1 MAWYNVVDV
10 ILFVLFLIN
19 IGYLLVFSIASLFR
33 QKPRRSDSIELK
45 RIVILI
51 PAYKEDAVIEE
62 CVDACIKQQYPKER
76 YDVVVI
82 SDRMTDATND
92 ALQRLPIKLIKVYF
106 ENSTKS
112 KALNTAMDQLGD
124 EYDIAVVLDADNIV
138 FPDFLT
144 QINELFQHSDVQIV
158 QAHRCAKNL
167 NTSLAFL
174 DALSEEINNG
184 IFRKGHVK
192 LGFSAALIG
201 SGMAFDYRLFKTSM
215 LSIDAIGGFDRALEL
230 DLLREGKRIH
240 YLPYTDVLDEK
251 IQQGGDF
258 SRQRRRWMSA
268 QFHYLKRAIQHV
280 PCAIV
285 EGKWDFCDKVFQQT
299 SIPRVLLI
307 GFTTIFA
314 LFWTF
319 VDLSLSIKWWML
331 LLALIVALLLAV
343 PRKLYKIESFYALMQ
358 LPYYFLLMVLNLFRI
373 KGANKKFIH
382 TRHGVKE

>member
-10 ILFVLFLIN
+10 FLFVLFLIN
-19 IGYLLVFSIASLFR
+19 IGYLLVFSFASLFR
-33 QKPRRSDSIELK
+33 QKLRQSDSLETK
-45 RIVILI
+45 RIAILI
-51 PAYKEDAVIEE
+51 PAYKEDAVIGE
-62 CVDACIKQQYPKER
+62 CVDSCLKQQYPKER

-82 SDRMTDATND
+82 SDRMTDTTND
-92 ALQRLPIKLIKVYF
+92 ALQQLPIKLVKVYF
-106 ENSTKS
+106 ESSTKS

-124 EYDIAVVLDADNIV
+124 EYDIAVVLDADNIIY
-138 FPDFLT
+138 PDFLT
-144 QINELFQHSDVQIV
+144 QINNLFQHDDVQIV

-167 NTSLAFL
+167 NTSLALL

-201 SGMAFDYRLFKTSM
+201 SGMAFDYKLFKTSM

-230 DLLREGKRIH
+230 NLLREGKRIH

-251 IQQGGDF
+251 IQHGGDF
-258 SRQRRRWMSA
+258 SRQRRRWLSA
-268 QFHYLKRAIQHV
+268 QIHYLKRAIQHV
-280 PCAIV
+280 PRAIM

-319 VDLSLSIKWWML
+319 VDLPLSIKWWGL
-331 LLALIVALLLAV
+331 LLGLIVALLLAV
-343 PRKLYKIESFYALMQ
+343 PRKLYQKRLFYALLQ
-358 LPYYFLLMVLNLFRI
+358 LPYFFLLMVLNLFRI

-382 TRHGVKE
+382 TRHGIKE

>member
-33 QKPRRSDSIELK
+33 QKERHSDSLEAK
-45 RIVILI
+45 RIAILI
-51 PAYKEDAVIEE
+51 PAYKEDAVIGE
-62 CVDACIKQQYPKER
+62 CVGSCLNQQYPKER

-82 SDRMTDATND
+82 SDRMTDATNET
-92 ALQRLPIKLIKVYF
+92 LQQLPIKLVKVYF
-106 ENSTKS
+106 ESSTKS

-124 EYDIAVVLDADNIV
+124 EYDIAVVLDADNII

-144 QINELFQHSDVQIV
+144 QINNLFQHDDVQIV
-158 QAHRCAKNL
+158 QAHRCAKNI
-167 NTSLAFL
+167 NTSLALL

-201 SGMAFDYRLFKTSM
+201 SGMAFDYSLFKTSM

-230 DLLREGKRIH
+230 NLLREGKRIH

-251 IQQGGDF
+251 IQHGGDF
-258 SRQRRRWMSA
+258 SRQRRRWLSA
-268 QFHYLKRAIQHV
+268 QIHYLKRAIQHV
-280 PCAIV
+280 PRAV
-285 EGKWDFCDKVFQQT
+285 MEGKWDFCDKVFQQT

-314 LFWTF
+314 LFWSL
-319 VDLSLSIKWWML
+319 VDISLSIKWWVL
-331 LLALIVALLLAV
+331 LLVLIVALLLAV
-343 PRKLYKIESFYALMQ
+343 PRKLYKVESFYALLQ

>member
-19 IGYLLVFSIASLFR
+19 IGYLLVFSVASLFR
-33 QKPRRSDSIELK
+33 QKPRCSDSLETK
-45 RIVILI
+45 RIAILI
-51 PAYKEDAVIEE
+51 PAYKEDAVIGE
-62 CVDACIKQQYPKER
+62 CVDSCLKQQYPKER

-82 SDRMTDATND
+82 SDRMTDTTND
-92 ALQRLPIKLIKVYF
+92 ALQQLPIKLVKVYF
-106 ENSTKS
+106 KKSTKS
-112 KALNTAMDQLGD
+112 KALNTAMDQLSD
-124 EYDIAVVLDADNIV
+124 EYDIAVVLDADNII

-144 QINELFQHSDVQIV
+144 QINNLFQHDDVQIV

-167 NTSLAFL
+167 NTSLALL

-201 SGMAFDYRLFKTSM
+201 SGMAFDYKLFKKSM

-230 DLLREGKRIH
+230 KLLRKGIRIH

-251 IQQGGDF
+251 IQYGGDF
-258 SRQRRRWMSA
+258 SRQRRRWLSA
-268 QFHYLKRAIQHV
+268 QIHYLKRGIKHLPRAV
-280 PCAIV
+280 M

-307 GFTTIFA
+307 GFTTILA
-314 LFWTF
+314 LFWSLL
-319 VDLSLSIKWWML
+319 DISLSIKWWVL
-331 LLALIVALLLAV
+331 LLVLIVALLLAV
-343 PRKLYKIESFYALMQ
+343 PRKLYQKRLFYALLQ
-358 LPYYFLLMVLNLFRI
+358 LPYFFLLMVLNLFRI

-382 TRHGVKE
+382 TRHGIK